1 MITIKCFGNVEIEGD
16 EYLPEG
22 VKIISTGSVQFSA
35 GVVNGNSKLTCFAAI
50 KENEWKGEKE

>member
-22 VKIISTGSVQFSA
+22 VKVVASGSVQFGA
-35 GVVNGNSKLTCFAAI
+35 GVVNSDSKLTCFADI